1 LGRPDEAIAA
11 LEYARSIDPLH
22 PRVLWGLAHL
32 RNLQG
37 ELADAYEALDRLYTV
52 NSSDAQWLEPHLYA
66 DREELARAIYVSE
79 LIYAEDPTRAGQ
91 LAFLLRQLG
100 LHEQAAT
107 LKSNDTAVSLAV
119 LGREQE
125 ALEAMRARLAESED
139 PGERANAQWTT
150 YVALGDL
157 ERARDVLWAR
167 WLDRDS
173 DAPGAE
179 LGFIER
185 VAVAAVLRATGE
197 PHQAD
202 EVAENLVDAAVRMS
216 PLHDRGYLW
225 FNANVALLN
234 GDSDAAVGFFEELVD
249 VGYAGFW
256 EFGTP
261 FMFPWLMADDPR
273 FEPILEAIVTNRDRQ
288 LAELKR
294 LRASGMTVAEV
305 REE

>member
-1 LGRPDEAIAA
+1 VEKRLKQLARTARLDGFRPGKVPLSVVRRRFAGQ
-11 LEYARSIDPLH
+11 ARQEVFGDLVQST
-22 PRVLWGLAHL
+22 
-32 RNLQG
+32 
-37 ELADAYEALDRLYTV
+37 YFEAL
-52 NSSDAQWLEPHLYA
+52 AQEKLQPA
-66 DREELARAIYVSE
+66 G
-79 LIYAEDPTRAGQ
+79 DP
-91 LAFLLRQLG
+91 
-100 LHEQAAT
+100 
-107 LKSNDTAVSLAV
+107 SI
-119 LGREQE
+119 
-125 ALEAMRARLAESED
+125 EAMDIPPEEGLGYIATIEVMPD
-139 PGERANAQWTT
+139 
-150 YVALGDL
+150 VALGDL